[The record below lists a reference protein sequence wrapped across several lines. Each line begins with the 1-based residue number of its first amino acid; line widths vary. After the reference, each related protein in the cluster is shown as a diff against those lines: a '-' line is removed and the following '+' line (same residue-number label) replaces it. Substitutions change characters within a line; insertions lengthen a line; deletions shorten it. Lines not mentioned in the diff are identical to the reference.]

1 MADTDK
7 FWKAEEGSV
16 CLRIPQSTI
25 YKLGQVTNTL
35 QVATDREPTAIMQQ
49 RLLDLYP
56 NIIPS
61 LSSAL
66 EARCKDR
73 MEGIQKLLT
82 ERSEYEIRSIESVLN
97 ELASSIRQELDE
109 PEDLQLELFSSEEK
123 EQLNRNMDALQRR
136 LAAIPGEIEQEKTV
150 ILKRFSDP
158 QMRMFPVAV
167 MFLVPEKYLRG

>member
-16 CLRIPQSTI
+16 CLRVPQSTI

-35 QVATDREPTAIMQQ
+35 QVATDREPNAIMQQ
-49 RLLDLYP
+49 RLLGLYP
-56 NIIPS
+56 KIIPS

-73 MEGIQKLLT
+73 VEGIQKLLA
-82 ERSEYEIRSIESVLN
+82 ERSEFEARSIVSVLI
-97 ELASSIRQELDE
+97 ELANSIRQELDE
-109 PEDLQLELFSSEEK
+109 PEVSQLELFTSEEK
-123 EQLNRNMDALQRR
+123 DQLNRNMDALQRR
-136 LAAIPGEIEQEKTV
+136 LAAIPGEIEQEKAV

-158 QMRMFPVAV
+158 QTRMFPVAIA
-167 MFLVPEKYLRG
+167 FLIPEKFK